1 MRKTTETSKLTPSA
15 ASRLAVTSS
24 KLNAALTSPMSYGS
38 SAYRYGPAG
47 DASKFEHFSD
57 TKVVKTKEGP
67 KKQLKRKD
75 EPVDNEV
82 KTVYDLVQNV
92 FEQMPSWNLHI
103 IPDTNSFCIAQVSR
117 GRMGIPILKKSI
129 ELSAEFSAKV
139 YVHQLHCKKYD
150 GVYDTESKILSLIRE
165 IDALA
170 A

>member
-1 MRKTTETSKLTPSA
+1 MRKTTETPRTTPSA
-15 ASRLAVTSS
+15 ASRLAITSS
-24 KLNAALTSPMSYGS
+24 KLNAALTSPISYGAS
-38 SAYRYGPAG
+38 SYRYSPTG
-47 DASKFEHFSD
+47 DASKFENFTD

-67 KKQLKRKD
+67 KKQLKGKD
-75 EPVDNEV
+75 EPVDNGV
-82 KTVYDLVQNV
+82 KTVYELVQNV
-92 FEQMPSWNLHI
+92 FEQIPSWNLHI

-129 ELSAEFSAKV
+129 ELNAEFAAKV

-150 GVYDTESKILSLIRE
+150 GVYDTENKILSLIRE